1 MNENKNLKTNL
12 FNQNL
17 GKDKT
22 ERKLKTESDLDTLT
36 KMREFSLLDL

>member
-17 GKDKT
+17 ANEKKD
-22 ERKLKTESDLDTLT
+22 RKLKTESDLDTST
-36 KMREFSLLDL
+36 KMREFSLFDL